1 MTLSGRGH
9 PLLPVYLVG
18 MELDLSCLPE
28 VVVCASGFEGGYGG
42 SEVEC
47 DDCLVI
53 LSSGMTPCTLVSG
66 YPSYTLKMEAVYV
79 KYWYPYKLL
88 HYTMPQPRRP

>member
-1 MTLSGRGH
+1 
-9 PLLPVYLVG
+9 

-28 VVVCASGFEGGYGG
+28 VAVYTSGFEGEDMGVLKLNVMT
-42 SEVEC
+42 SHTCV
-47 DDCLVI
+47 

-79 KYWYPYKLL
+79 KYWYPFNLL
-88 HYTMPQPRRP
+88 HYTVPQPRRPRY